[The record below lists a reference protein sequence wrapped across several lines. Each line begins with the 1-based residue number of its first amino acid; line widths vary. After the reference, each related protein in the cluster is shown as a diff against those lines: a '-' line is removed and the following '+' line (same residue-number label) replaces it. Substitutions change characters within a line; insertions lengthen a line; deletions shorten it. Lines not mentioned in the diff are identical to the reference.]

1 MYRGVEGALAGQYGA
16 DPEERARGLDGG
28 IDRRGDPGEQLLD
41 HFRGAG
47 LLVVLHVVQ
56 DDQVRAVLFVLQ
68 AAQALAPAP
77 GLEPDVGEGDEIVH
91 RPVVPDQLA
100 EITLEALV
108 VEQLQVEIAG
118 EVAGQ
123 VLGVGGDDDEVAQAV
138 ADLVDHVAEGGDGGL
153 GELPGRGHHHGS

>member
-41 HFRGAG
+41 QVRGAG
-47 LLVVLHVVQ
+47 LLVVFEIVQ

-77 GLEPDVGEGDEIVH
+77 GHEADAVQGDEVVH
-91 RPVVPDQLA
+91 RPVVPAQLA
-100 EITLEALV
+100 EIALEALV
-108 VEQLQVEIAG
+108 VEQLQIEVAG

-123 VLGVGGDDDEVAQAV
+123 VFGI
-138 ADLVDHVAEGGDGGL
+138 
-153 GELPGRGHHHGS
+153 